1 MIHYWLKVECWLTFF
16 KSFGGRFA
24 VEEDDGNIMYFKL
37 TNNFGILF
45 ALKDTKYDF
54 NFTHRNTFTEM
65 VFKSRQFLSQ
75 NRLYL
80 SIRMESSIFSR
91 SMLINTYDL
100 ISMIKCQ
107 KHGDKALIKSFLGS
121 QFYEETFF
129 LCIFSFPIHF

>member
-1 MIHYWLKVECWLTFF
+1 M
-16 KSFGGRFA
+16 
-24 VEEDDGNIMYFKL
+24 VEEDDDGNIMYL
-37 TNNFGILF
+37 ELMNNLGITF
-45 ALKDTKYDF
+45 ALKDTNYDF

-80 SIRMESSIFSR
+80 SIRLESSIFSQ
-91 SMLINTYDL
+91 SVLINTYDL

-121 QFYEETFF
+121 QFYE
-129 LCIFSFPIHF
+129 